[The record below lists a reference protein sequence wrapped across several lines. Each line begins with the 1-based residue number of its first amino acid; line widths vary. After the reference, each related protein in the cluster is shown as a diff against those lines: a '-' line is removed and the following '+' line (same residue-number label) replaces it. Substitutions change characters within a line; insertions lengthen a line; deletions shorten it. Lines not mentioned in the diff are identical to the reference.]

1 MYASIQNICLAHLD
15 SVINVK
21 NEKLIK
27 AVGLQIRTLRLERKM
42 SQEDLANEADI
53 PLSQIGRIE
62 RGENNPTISTLYAL
76 SKALQ
81 VELKTLL
88 DFTVDQ

>member
-1 MYASIQNICLAHLD
+1 MYASIQNICLAHLVA
-15 SVINVK
+15 VINVK

-27 AVGLQIRTLRLERKM
+27 AVGVQIRTLRIERKM
-42 SQEDLANEADI
+42 SQEDLANEAEV

-76 SKALQ
+76 SNAMNIN
-81 VELKTLL
+81 LKTLL
-88 DFTVDQ
+88 DFKVEK